1 MITTPFTQTD
11 WLSTSNLFFILPL
24 SYIFSSKKIFIVIS
38 VMRERVGSI
47 PDTFNLYLASWW
59 SICSCNLHLSLQLLI
74 SVFLNC
80 AEIFFHESGYFM
92 TKVSIIQNNL
102 DENNLL
108 FLPLIL
114 PSEKQPI
121 PRFMCTSI
129 IHAVIWWKIQNFTL
143 LCRLLIIKL
152 VTGINH
158 HNSMLINPCMVD
170 DEWGYWGSTLYAS
183 NLLHLGNPGTMLL
196 KQIYVNHDL
205 LQKRTWHEAN
215 KVTHSSCCLVFNTL
229 FFHQLIIT
237 FDLWH
242 LPDSLRFI
250 WHCAGANMASSK
262 QGLGLSLPDPFRFTW
277 C

>member
-74 SVFLNC
+74 SVFNC

-92 TKVSIIQNNL
+92 AKVSIIQSNL

-114 PSEKQPI
+114 K
-121 PRFMCTSI
+121 RF
-129 IHAVIWWKIQNFTL
+129 
-143 LCRLLIIKL
+143 
-152 VTGINH
+152 
-158 HNSMLINPCMVD
+158 
-170 DEWGYWGSTLYAS
+170 
-183 NLLHLGNPGTMLL
+183 
-196 KQIYVNHDL
+196 
-205 LQKRTWHEAN
+205 
-215 KVTHSSCCLVFNTL
+215 TL
-229 FFHQLIIT
+229 FFQVKTSNSAIHVYFNYSCGNMVNHSNLYIALSTSNYQTSYRYQSSQFCVDQPMHGGWRMRLLGIHFI
-237 FDLWH
+237 
-242 LPDSLRFI
+242 RF
-250 WHCAGANMASSK
+250 
-262 QGLGLSLPDPFRFTW
+262 
-277 C
+277 

>member
-1 MITTPFTQTD
+1 
-11 WLSTSNLFFILPL
+11 
-24 SYIFSSKKIFIVIS
+24 
-38 VMRERVGSI
+38 
-47 PDTFNLYLASWW
+47 
-59 SICSCNLHLSLQLLI
+59 
-74 SVFLNC
+74 
-80 AEIFFHESGYFM
+80 
-92 TKVSIIQNNL
+92 
-102 DENNLL
+102 
-108 FLPLIL
+108 
-114 PSEKQPI
+114 
-121 PRFMCTSI
+121 MCTSI
-129 IHAVIWWKIQNFTL
+129 IHAVIWWTIQTFTL

-183 NLLHLGNPGTMLL
+183 NLLYLGNPGTMLL

-215 KVTHSSCCLVFNTL
+215 KVTHSSCCLVFNTF

-237 FDLWH
+237 FDLS

-262 QGLGLSLPDPFRFTW
+262 QGLGLSLLGPFRFTW